1 MAENYISRDI
11 LGVPRRA
18 AGRFGPF
25 LRSGDAP
32 GCPLPR
38 VQFWLKTLQMAAR
51 TAQMQNAFWHF
62 PVSSSAGLYSRVH
75 KYQFSRGSDMV
86 PRRMSRASLWL
97 LYKILIIR

>member
-1 MAENYISRDI
+1 MAENHISRDI

-18 AGRFGPF
+18 AGRFCPF

-51 TAQMQNAFWHF
+51 TAQMQNAFSE
-62 PVSSSAGLYSRVH
+62 PNGPSEARSVGRGLS
-75 KYQFSRGSDMV
+75 
-86 PRRMSRASLWL
+86 SRALTGPWAAIFAPL
-97 LYKILIIR
+97 